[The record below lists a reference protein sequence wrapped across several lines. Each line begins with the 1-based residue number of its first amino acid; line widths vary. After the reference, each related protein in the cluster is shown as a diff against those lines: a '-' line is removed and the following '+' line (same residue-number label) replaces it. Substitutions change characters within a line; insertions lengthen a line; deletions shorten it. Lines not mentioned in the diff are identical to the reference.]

1 MTNQIDLTPG
11 TVFRM
16 YSPNHMPPQ
25 VVVAVEG
32 DAVRCARFAGDHWQ
46 DVTYTKA
53 RLAVDQSRNWITPA
67 TLTDDQRQSLAAY
80 LSQIKT
86 AV

>member
-1 MTNQIDLTPG
+1 MIELTPG

-32 DAVRCARFAGDHWQ
+32 DTVRCARFAGDHWQ
-46 DVTYTKA
+46 DVTYRA
-53 RLAVDQSRNWITPA
+53 ERMEVDQSRHWLTPA
-67 TLTDDQRQSLAAY
+67 TLTDDQRQSLAAH
-80 LSQIKT
+80 LAQRQEQT
-86 AV
+86 A